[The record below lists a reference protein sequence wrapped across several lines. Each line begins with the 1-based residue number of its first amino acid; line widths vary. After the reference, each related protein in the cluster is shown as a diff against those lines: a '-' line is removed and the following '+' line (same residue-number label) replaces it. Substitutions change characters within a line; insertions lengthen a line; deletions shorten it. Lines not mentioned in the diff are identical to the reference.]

1 MRYGRSLERLIE
13 EAMQEDPPTRDEE
26 RALYWKMKNGVPGAR
41 DELVTRHMRFVMFL
55 ARHFSGHGVDLEDLV
70 QDGVMAMCEAADKWD
85 ARRGMRF
92 TGFAGWLIKN
102 AMKASLSL
110 SGSAVSLPQVNY
122 SHSRAKNV
130 LREMQSELGR
140 MPTTGEFKK
149 RSGMPGNFAAI
160 MLVMTHTAES
170 LEDPVFAHDEA
181 SPYQRDHVVEPRPGP
196 AEEAESS
203 DIRRWLDSLISGL
216 NERERDVIQK
226 RFGWHDDVAMVLDD
240 IGASRGVTREAVRQ
254 TQLTA
259 IRKMR
264 AAIVQGDLEV
274 SARMVG

>member
-1 MRYGRSLERLIE
+1 M
-13 EAMQEDPPTRDEE
+13 
-26 RALYWKMKNGVPGAR
+26 
-41 DELVTRHMRFVMFL
+41 
-55 ARHFSGHGVDLEDLV
+55 EDLV
-70 QDGVMAMCEAADKWD
+70 QDGVVAMCKAADKWD
-85 ARRGMRF
+85 ARKGMRF
-92 TGFAGWLIKN
+92 TGYASWFIKN
-102 AMKASLSL
+102 SMKASLSL
-110 SGSAVSLPQVNY
+110 GGSAVALPQVNY
-122 SHSRAKNV
+122 SHSRAKDV
-130 LREMQSELGR
+130 LREMQGELGR

-160 MLVMTHTAES
+160 MLVMSQAAES

-196 AEEAESS
+196 DEVAESS
-203 DIRRWLDSLISGL
+203 DIRRWLDGLICGL

-226 RFGWHDDVAMVLDD
+226 RFGWHDDVGMVLDD
-240 IGASRGVTREAVRQ
+240 IGDSRGVSREAVRQ
-254 TQLTA
+254 TQVTA